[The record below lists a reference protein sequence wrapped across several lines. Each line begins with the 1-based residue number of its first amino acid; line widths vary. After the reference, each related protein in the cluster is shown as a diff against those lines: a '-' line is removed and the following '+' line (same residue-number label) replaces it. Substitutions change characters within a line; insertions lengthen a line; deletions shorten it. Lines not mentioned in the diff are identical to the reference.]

1 MISSIANAGIH
12 RWAIGY
18 KELFVMILIVALS
31 SSVSA
36 QLESSS
42 KILLTFSEQMSREN
56 IFDPVNY
63 KLTANENIPVEI
75 IKVGLVKGDS
85 AVVLFF
91 YKENYWISFQVTV
104 QNLKD
109 KAGNFISNEK
119 NFAEVV
125 TALQKNTPVTLL
137 DDK

>member
-1 MISSIANAGIH
+1 MISSIANDGIH

-63 KLTANENIPVEI
+63 KLIANENIPVEI

-91 YKENYWISFQVTV
+91 YKENYWFGFQITV

-109 KAGNFISNEK
+109 KAGNFINNEK

-125 TALQKNTPVTLL
+125 TALQ
-137 DDK
+137 

>member
-1 MISSIANAGIH
+1 MISSIANAGIR

-56 IFDPVNY
+56 IFDPINY

-91 YKENYWISFQVTV
+91 YKENYWISFQITV